1 MSDVCH
7 YEHCPWRT
15 PDGNRIICTCG
26 GCMEPGM
33 RGKELSD
40 YEAAKEATRMAHNRE
55 RMRCMVE
62 EGQYA
67 E

>member
-1 MSDVCH
+1 
-7 YEHCPWRT
+7 
-15 PDGNRIICTCG
+15 
-26 GCMEPGM
+26 M